1 MARRRPRS
9 CPLASVRAV
18 RVVLASASP
27 RRRALL
33 EGVGLAVQVVPAD
46 VDETPVPG
54 ESPREMVA
62 RLARAKAA
70 AVGPRAGAV
79 VVAADTTVDLD
90 GAIIGKPRDAED
102 ACDILGR
109 LSGRTHVVHTGVAI
123 MGGGPADEV
132 FVVSTRVTF
141 VPLTT
146 EAIAWYAATG
156 EPLDAAG
163 AYAIQGRGGAF
174 VAAVEGSFSNVVGLP
189 LAETLAAL
197 RRAGLAVPAAV
208 GHGPAWPPP
217 EGTGAS
223 PSR

>member
-1 MARRRPRS
+1 V
-9 CPLASVRAV
+9 L
-18 RVVLASASP
+18 VLASASP
-27 RRRALL
+27 RRREML
-33 EGVGLAVQVVPAD
+33 ERFVTFEVRPAD
-46 VDETPVPG
+46 LDETPAPG
-54 ESPREMVA
+54 ETPRRYVA
-62 RLARAKAA
+62 RLAAEKAA
-70 AVGPRAGAV
+70 AVAAGVGGATV